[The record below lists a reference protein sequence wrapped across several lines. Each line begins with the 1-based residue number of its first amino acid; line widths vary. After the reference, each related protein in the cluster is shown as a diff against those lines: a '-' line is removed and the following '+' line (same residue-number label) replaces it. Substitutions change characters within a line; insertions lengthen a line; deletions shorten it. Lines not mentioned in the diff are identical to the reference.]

1 MTKDATKNEG
11 QSSRKKYAELLCD
24 FMFKRLFGSE
34 SNKDVLIS
42 FLNTILEDVE
52 IVEVDFIPTE
62 HHGMTEDDRK
72 VIFDIA
78 CKCKSGASF
87 IIEMQK
93 GYQKYFK
100 ERALYYTTY
109 PINKQGR
116 DAHDLHIKR
125 KAEGFEEGDFRWD
138 YNLQPVTVV
147 AILNFRFSHA
157 GNWPKAE
164 YRSSYRLYEDTYDE
178 VMTDVL
184 RFVFLELGRFDK
196 CIWELETIAEKWMYL
211 LKHMHEMVEIPKEF
225 SDTLFTR
232 LFLLAEIDNFTAEE
246 KEQYYKSLE
255 NMGDYYNIIDTA
267 VEEATKRAIEEGLA
281 KGMAEGLEKGMAEGL
296 EKGMAEGLE
305 KGMAEGRAEGLVEG
319 IEKGREEERRE
330 TVAKLKAL
338 GITPAII
345 SQATGLSEEEIE
357 KL

>member
-1 MTKDATKNEG
+1 MKKNVTKKEG
-11 QSSRKKYAELLCD
+11 QGSRKKYAELLCD

-125 KAEGFEEGDFRWD
+125 KAEGFEDGDFRWD

-281 KGMAEGLEKGMAEGL
+281 KGLAEGLEKGMAEGR
-296 EKGMAEGLE
+296 
-305 KGMAEGRAEGLVEG
+305 AEGRAEGLVEG